1 MKNLIKTGLV
11 LAAVFLLLL
20 PSRLPAVALSEI
32 ETRLMNDI
40 SRYIDVKPEGQAL
53 SFFEHAI
60 RSKSVA
66 LKGLASIIMARHYGR
81 RFQAQFLRNFT
92 LNPELDDFAREKM
105 VLVKIENVEKLL
117 ATFRPSLEK
126 LNDDR
131 VRQLFLFY
139 HLRHKNV
146 WLLGRAGEE
155 LSLAAFYRIS
165 VFNQF
170 LGENIDPIRLAAQ
183 ADRRK

>member
-1 MKNLIKTGLV
+1 MKNLIKKCLL
-11 LAAVFLLLL
+11 LAAVMLSFL
-20 PSRLPAVALSEI
+20 PSVLQAITLSEI

-92 LNPELDDFAREKM
+92 LNPELDEYPQEKM
-105 VLVKIENVEKLL
+105 VLVKLENVEKLL
-117 ATFRPSLEK
+117 AAFRLSLEK
-126 LNDDR
+126 LNDER
-131 VRQLFLFY
+131 VRRLFLFF
-139 HLRHKNV
+139 HFRHKNV
-146 WLLGRAGEE
+146 WLLGQAGEE

-165 VFNQF
+165 VFNEL
-170 LGENIDPIRLAAQ
+170 LGATVDPIKLAAQ
-183 ADRRK
+183 ADRR

>member
-1 MKNLIKTGLV
+1 MKKLIRCWFLV
-11 LAAVFLLLL
+11 LLMLCPALL
-20 PSRLPAVALSEI
+20 SAITLSEI

-40 SRYIDVKPEGQAL
+40 SRYIDRKPEGQAL

-66 LKGLASIIMARHYGR
+66 LKGLASIIMTKHYKKP
-81 RFQAQFLRNFT
+81 FQPQLLRNFA
-92 LNPELDDFAREKM
+92 LIPENDAFAQENKVM
-105 VLVKIENVEKLL
+105 VRLENVNKLL
-117 ATFRPSLEK
+117 TAFQPSLEK
-126 LNDDR
+126 LHDER

-139 HLRHKNV
+139 HFRHKNV

-165 VFNQF
+165 VFNEF
-170 LGENIDPIRLAAQ
+170 LGDSIDPIKLAAIT
-183 ADRRK
+183 DRKK